1 MAKSNPTISIL
12 TLNAKGLNFQVKKQR
27 LSDQLKKARSNY
39 VLSLRDTLKIQ
50 RHRLKVRGW
59 KKTYH
64 AKNNNE
70 KIEVTILI
78 SDKIDLREKYYQR

>member
-1 MAKSNPTISIL
+1 M
-12 TLNAKGLNFQVKKQR
+12 
-27 LSDQLKKARSNY
+27 
-39 VLSLRDTLKIQ
+39 LSLRDTLKIQ

-64 AKNNNE
+64 AKINNE

-78 SDKIDLREKYYQR
+78 SDKIDLREKYY